1 MKYESIVKGKFISR
15 PNRFIAIVEVEGKTE
30 TVHVKNTGR
39 CKELLVE
46 GATVFLEKSNNPERK
61 TKYDLIAV
69 YKGDNLINMDS
80 QAPNEM
86 VYEWLALG
94 NLFSKNAKIKREV
107 TFGDSR
113 FDIYIEEGEKKAF
126 IEVKGVTLENDGVA
140 SFPDAPTERG
150 IKHIK
155 ELILARERGYD
166 TYIFFVIQMKG
177 VTKFEPSYK
186 NHMEFAKALKEAQ
199 DRGVKILAYDSIVT
213 PDKIKIDKPVAVE
226 IE

>member
-1 MKYESIVKGKFISR
+1 
-15 PNRFIAIVEVEGKTE
+15 
-30 TVHVKNTGR
+30 
-39 CKELLVE
+39 
-46 GATVFLEKSNNPERK
+46 
-61 TKYDLIAV
+61 
-69 YKGDNLINMDS
+69 MDS

-113 FDIYIEEGEKKAF
+113 FDIYIEDGEKKAF

-150 IKHIK
+150 IKHIR
-155 ELILARERGYD
+155 ELISARERGYD

-213 PDKIKIDKPVAVE
+213 PDEIKIDKPVRVE